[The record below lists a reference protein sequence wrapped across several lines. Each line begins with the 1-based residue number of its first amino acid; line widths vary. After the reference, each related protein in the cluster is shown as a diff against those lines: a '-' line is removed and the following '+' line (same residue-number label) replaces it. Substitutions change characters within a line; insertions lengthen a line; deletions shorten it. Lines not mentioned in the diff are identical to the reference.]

1 MDRISPAPPTTH
13 RIAVIDDDPVI
24 LLAIQELLEAD
35 GHEIRTAETIR
46 DGIELVRRFRP
57 DLVLLDYLM
66 PEGTGADVVR
76 AIREFDAMAQVIL
89 VSGVTGEEPVRKLLR
104 DLDIQGFHA
113 KADGNFRLLLHVDAV
128 LKHCRVL
135 KRLAR
140 QQSYLRQILD
150 VAPELSRLQ
159 PMDRLLTA
167 ALEHLAQWIVGSPE
181 PAGGYHAL
189 VAERA
194 GEGAMVVRAGIGRFG
209 ALCGQDELPPSITA
223 AIAAGAL
230 ASKPE
235 MHDGLVTLPFPRR
248 DGEADCLV
256 VEAAELPRE
265 AIDPCRLFLG
275 QLRQTLDN
283 VSLYER
289 ATVDPLTQAFNRGH
303 GYQRLQEALKLA
315 ARIGSATG
323 LVLIDIDHFKDVN
336 DTYGHAAGDLAL
348 QAIARSIRDACRT
361 TDIVA
366 RYGGE
371 EFFVTL
377 PATPLG
383 GSITVA
389 ERILQG
395 IRDLRLEFGGEERR
409 ITASAGVAVARPGEV
424 DGEELLRQADF
435 GLYRSKASG
444 RDRVNG
450 PPSHWPRTADGARP
464 ESLRPRK
471 APS

>member
-1 MDRISPAPPTTH
+1 MDRLSPAPPTTH
-13 RIAVIDDDPVI
+13 RIAVIDDDPVVV
-24 LLAIQELLEAD
+24 LATQELLEAD
-35 GHEIRTAETIR
+35 GHRVQTAETIR

-76 AIREFDAMAQVIL
+76 AIREFDSMAQVIL

-104 DLDIQGFHA
+104 ELDIQGFHS
-113 KADGNFRLLLHVDAV
+113 KADGKFRLLLQVDAA

-140 QQSYLRQILD
+140 QQDYLRQILD
-150 VAPELSRLQ
+150 VAPELTRLQ
-159 PMDRLLTA
+159 PMARLFTA
-167 ALEHLAQWIVGSPE
+167 ALEHVAQWIVGSP
-181 PAGGYHAL
+181 PPVGGYHAL
-189 VAERA
+189 AAERE

-209 ALCGQDELPPSITA
+209 ELCGVAELPSSIAA
-223 AIAAGAL
+223 AIAAGID
-230 ASKPE
+230 ASRPE
-235 MHDGLVTLPFPRR
+235 MHDGLVTLPFLRR
-248 DGEADCLV
+248 DGEAGCLV

-275 QLRQTLDN
+275 QLQQTLDN

-289 ATVDPLTQAFNRGH
+289 ATVDPLTVVFNRGH

-315 ARIGSATG
+315 ARTGTTTG

-348 QAIARSIRDACRT
+348 RAIARSIHDACRT
-361 TDIVA
+361 TDFVA

-383 GSITVA
+383 GSLTVA

-395 IRDLRLEFGGEERR
+395 IRELRLEFGGEERT
-409 ITASAGVAVARPGEV
+409 ITASAGVSVARPGEV

-435 GLYRSKASG
+435 GLYRAKAGG
-444 RDRVNG
+444 RDRVSG
-450 PPSHWPRTADGARP
+450 PPSHWPRSPDGVASDSSR
-464 ESLRPRK
+464 SG
-471 APS
+471 